1 MRDSPIFSDNIENLN
16 KHLHGSVFW
25 WGICSRVHLEWGV
38 ALCSTVHTEWGVAI
52 CSTVHTEGVWHG
64 SAYFLFCN
72 HFTFDLLSGHL
83 YQCYQ
88 REGHRVQIE
97 AGEG

>member
-1 MRDSPIFSDNIENLN
+1 MGCGPMFYST
-16 KHLHGSVFW
+16 HGGVW
-25 WGICSRVHLEWGV
+25 PYVLEYTWSG
-38 ALCSTVHTEWGVAI
+38 CGPMFYSTHG
-52 CSTVHTEGVWHG
+52 GVWHG
-64 SAYFLFCN
+64 SANFDFCN